1 MAVTIDVKADIL
13 GKNDAVAEELRNL
26 FKEKHVFV
34 LDLMGSPGCG
44 KTTLLEKTMQA
55 LKDDINM
62 AVIEGDLFTSKD
74 ADRIDR
80 YGVPVVQINTAGGCH
95 LDAPMIKKALENID
109 LDKLDLLVIE
119 NVGNLVC
126 PAEFD
131 IGEQKRAVVLSIT
144 EAYEISSHVQ
154 ACINRAAEQDGYLEV
169 LQFQPRW
176 CYGGHKDTQSRCRGT
191 ARVMLFGR
199 WTEAMAGLATRDGSF
214 CEVMEV
220 RYGR

>member
-80 YGVPVVQINTAGGCH
+80 YGVPVVQINTAGGGP
-95 LDAPMIKKALENID
+95 LVPPMIKKAIENID

-144 EAYEISSHVQ
+144 EGDDKPMKYPLMFKLASIVLLNKTDILKF
-154 ACINRAAEQDGYLEV
+154 CNFNLDGATEDIKTLNPGVEV
-169 LQFQPRW
+169 LPVS
-176 CYGGHKDTQSRCRGT
+176 CSLGD
-191 ARVMLFGR
+191 
-199 WTEAMAGLATRDGSF
+199 GLKPWLDWLR
-214 CEVMEV
+214 EMV
-220 RYGR
+220 RSVK

>member
-95 LDAPMIKKALENID
+95 LDAPMIKKAIENID

-119 NVGNLVC
+119 NVVNLVC

-144 EAYEISSHVQ
+144 EGDDKPMKYPLMFKLASIVLLNKTDILKF
-154 ACINRAAEQDGYLEV
+154 CNFNLDGATEDIKTLNPGVEV
-169 LQFQPRW
+169 LPVS
-176 CYGGHKDTQSRCRGT
+176 CSLGD
-191 ARVMLFGR
+191 
-199 WTEAMAGLATRDGSF
+199 GLKPWLDWLR
-214 CEVMEV
+214 EMV
-220 RYGR
+220 RSVK

>member
-95 LDAPMIKKALENID
+95 LDAPMIKKAIENID

-144 EAYEISSHVQ
+144 EGDDKPMKYPLMFKLASIVLLNKTDILKF
-154 ACINRAAEQDGYLEV
+154 CNFNLDGATEDIKTLNPGVEV
-169 LQFQPRW
+169 LPVS
-176 CYGGHKDTQSRCRGT
+176 CSLGD
-191 ARVMLFGR
+191 
-199 WTEAMAGLATRDGSF
+199 GLKPWLDWLR
-214 CEVMEV
+214 EMV
-220 RYGR
+220 RSVK

>member
-1 MAVTIDVKADIL
+1 MKADIL

-95 LDAPMIKKALENID
+95 LDAPMIKKAIENID

-144 EAYEISSHVQ
+144 EGDDKPMKYPLMFKLASIVLLNKTDILKF
-154 ACINRAAEQDGYLEV
+154 CNFNLDGATEDIKTLNPGVEV
-169 LQFQPRW
+169 LPVS
-176 CYGGHKDTQSRCRGT
+176 CSLGD
-191 ARVMLFGR
+191 
-199 WTEAMAGLATRDGSF
+199 GLKPWLDWLR
-214 CEVMEV
+214 EMV
-220 RYGR
+220 RSVK

>member
-95 LDAPMIKKALENID
+95 LDAPMIKKAIENID

-144 EAYEISSHVQ
+144 EGDDKPMKYPLMFKLASIVLLNKTDILKF
-154 ACINRAAEQDGYLEV
+154 CNFNLDGATEDIKTLNPGVEV
-169 LQFQPRW
+169 LPVS
-176 CYGGHKDTQSRCRGT
+176 CSLGD
-191 ARVMLFGR
+191 
-199 WTEAMAGLATRDGSF
+199 GLKPWLDWLR
-214 CEVMEV
+214 EMV
-220 RYGR
+220 RAVK

>member
-95 LDAPMIKKALENID
+95 LDAPMIKKAIENID

-126 PAEFD
+126 PAELD

-144 EAYEISSHVQ
+144 EGDDKPMKYPLMFKLASIVLLNKTDILKF
-154 ACINRAAEQDGYLEV
+154 CNFNLDGATEDIKTLNPGVEV
-169 LQFQPRW
+169 LPVS
-176 CYGGHKDTQSRCRGT
+176 CSLGD
-191 ARVMLFGR
+191 
-199 WTEAMAGLATRDGSF
+199 GLKPWLDWLR
-214 CEVMEV
+214 EMV
-220 RYGR
+220 RSVK

>member
-95 LDAPMIKKALENID
+95 LDAPMIKKAIENID

-119 NVGNLVC
+119 NVCKLVF

-131 IGEQKRAVVLSIT
+131 IGEQKSVVVLSIT
-144 EAYEISSHVQ
+144 EGDDKPMKYPLMFKLASIVLLNKTDILKF
-154 ACINRAAEQDGYLEV
+154 CNFNLDGATEDIKTLNPGVEV
-169 LQFQPRW
+169 LPVS
-176 CYGGHKDTQSRCRGT
+176 CSLGD
-191 ARVMLFGR
+191 
-199 WTEAMAGLATRDGSF
+199 GLKPWLDWLR
-214 CEVMEV
+214 EMV
-220 RYGR
+220 RSVK

>member
-95 LDAPMIKKALENID
+95 LDAPMIKKA
-109 LDKLDLLVIE
+109 IE
-119 NVGNLVC
+119 
-126 PAEFD
+126 
-131 IGEQKRAVVLSIT
+131 
-144 EAYEISSHVQ
+144 
-154 ACINRAAEQDGYLEV
+154 
-169 LQFQPRW
+169 
-176 CYGGHKDTQSRCRGT
+176 
-191 ARVMLFGR
+191 
-199 WTEAMAGLATRDGSF
+199 GL
-214 CEVMEV
+214 
-220 RYGR
+220 YII

>member
-44 KTTLLEKTMQA
+44 KTTLLEKTMQV

-95 LDAPMIKKALENID
+95 LDAPMIKKAIENID

-144 EAYEISSHVQ
+144 EGDDKPMKYPLMFKLASIVLLNKTDILKF
-154 ACINRAAEQDGYLEV
+154 CNFNLDGATEDIKTLNPGVEV
-169 LQFQPRW
+169 LPVS
-176 CYGGHKDTQSRCRGT
+176 CSLGD
-191 ARVMLFGR
+191 
-199 WTEAMAGLATRDGSF
+199 GLKPWLDWLR
-214 CEVMEV
+214 EMV
-220 RYGR
+220 RSVK

>member
-119 NVGNLVC
+119 NVGKLVC

-144 EAYEISSHVQ
+144 EGDDKPMKYPLMFKLASIVLLNKTDILKF
-154 ACINRAAEQDGYLEV
+154 CNFNLDGATEDIKTLNPGVEV
-169 LQFQPRW
+169 LPVS
-176 CYGGHKDTQSRCRGT
+176 CSLGD
-191 ARVMLFGR
+191 
-199 WTEAMAGLATRDGSF
+199 GLKPWLDWLR
-214 CEVMEV
+214 EMV
-220 RYGR
+220 RSVK

>member
-95 LDAPMIKKALENID
+95 LDAPMIKKAIENID

-144 EAYEISSHVQ
+144 EGDDKPMKYPLMFKLASIVLLNKTDILKF
-154 ACINRAAEQDGYLEV
+154 CNFNLDGATEDIKTLNTGVEV
-169 LQFQPRW
+169 LPVS
-176 CYGGHKDTQSRCRGT
+176 CSLGD
-191 ARVMLFGR
+191 
-199 WTEAMAGLATRDGSF
+199 GLKPWLDWLR
-214 CEVMEV
+214 EMV
-220 RYGR
+220 RSVK

>member
-74 ADRIDR
+74 ADGIDR

-95 LDAPMIKKALENID
+95 LDAPMIKKAIENID

-144 EAYEISSHVQ
+144 EGDEKPMKYPLMFKLASIVLLNKTDILKF
-154 ACINRAAEQDGYLEV
+154 CNFNLDGATEDIKTLNPGVEV
-169 LQFQPRW
+169 LPVS
-176 CYGGHKDTQSRCRGT
+176 CSLGD
-191 ARVMLFGR
+191 
-199 WTEAMAGLATRDGSF
+199 GLKPWLDWLR
-214 CEVMEV
+214 EMV
-220 RYGR
+220 RSVK

>member
-55 LKDDINM
+55 RKDDINM

-95 LDAPMIKKALENID
+95 LDAPMIKKAIENID

-144 EAYEISSHVQ
+144 EGDDKPMKYPLMFKLASIVLLNKTDILKF
-154 ACINRAAEQDGYLEV
+154 CNFNLDGATEDIKTLNPGVEV
-169 LQFQPRW
+169 LPVS
-176 CYGGHKDTQSRCRGT
+176 CSLGD
-191 ARVMLFGR
+191 
-199 WTEAMAGLATRDGSF
+199 GLKPWLDWLR
-214 CEVMEV
+214 EMV
-220 RYGR
+220 RAVK